1 VTRLILVRHSQ
12 VAPDPAV
19 PPKQWR
25 LSQRGRDL
33 CPPLAEALRPYTPD
47 ILLSSDEPK
56 AIDTANLIANQLGL
70 SVHIAAGLDEHR
82 RPYIAEGFMDLMQ
95 HFFQAPDERV
105 FGEES
110 AVEATV
116 RFGTAVDAA
125 VKASAG
131 RALAIVTHGTVLVLY
146 AAPLFGLEPYLLW
159 TRMSYPSFVV
169 LDPDARAGLVVAESV
184 A

>member
-1 VTRLILVRHSQ
+1 VARLILVRHSQ
-12 VAPDPAV
+12 VATDPAV

-25 LSQRGRDL
+25 LSQPGRDL
-33 CPPLAEALRPYTPD
+33 CLPLAEALRPYTPE

-70 SVHIAAGLDEHR
+70 CVQIAAALDEHR
-82 RPYIAEGFMDLMQ
+82 RPYVAEGFLDLMQ
-95 HFFQAPDERV
+95 HLFQAPDERV

-125 VKASAG
+125 VKVNTGST
-131 RALAIVTHGTVLVLY
+131 LAIVTHGTVLALH
-146 AAPLFGLEPYLLW
+146 AAPLFGVEPYFLW
-159 TRMSYPSFVV
+159 TRMSHPSFVV
-169 LDPDARAGLVVAESV
+169 LDPDARAGVAVVESV